1 MAWGREEMAARAA
14 RELRDGQYVNL
25 GIGLP
30 TLIPNHLQAG
40 VEVVLESENGILGT
54 GPYPTEDQ
62 VDPDLINAGKETVTV
77 LPGASFFDSAL
88 SFSMIRGGHIDV
100 AVLGAMQVS
109 EKGDLANWAIPGKMI
124 TGIGGAMDLVHGA
137 RTVIVVDDPHGQGRL
152 AEDPHRVRAAADR
165 QGVRGPDHH
174 RPGCARRDRRRTG
187 ARGVRTRCDRRRD
200 HRQDRRQADRNGG
213 PEVKHVYIADAV
225 RTPIG
230 RYNGGLASVR
240 PDDLAAHTIRELL
253 AHTPNLDPSRIEDV
267 YFGNA
272 NGAGEENRNV
282 ARMAALLAGLPTGVP
297 GVTVNRLCASGLEA
311 VIQAARAIAVGDAS
325 IALAGGVESMTRA
338 PYVLP
343 KSDRP
348 FPAGHAELY
357 STTLGWRMVNPR
369 MDPQW
374 TIPLGESAE
383 LIADKHKISREQQD
397 EFALAS
403 HRKAAKAQSE
413 GLFGAELVPVPV
425 PQRKGDPLPF
435 AADECVRPDASL
447 AAMAKLRPS
456 FRTEHST
463 VTAGNASPLND
474 GAAALLLMDE
484 AGLKATGREPL
495 ARVSAT
501 GVSALDPHYFG
512 LAPVE
517 AVNRALAKA
526 GRTFADLDVLEL
538 NEAFAAQ
545 VLGCLAEWP
554 EFDSAI
560 LNPRGGA
567 IALGHPLGASGARL
581 AGTVAHQLARRGSG
595 TGIATLCIGVGQG
608 LALVLER

>member
-1 MAWGREEMAARAA
+1 MK
-14 RELRDGQYVNL
+14 
-25 GIGLP
+25 
-30 TLIPNHLQAG
+30 T
-40 VEVVLESENGILGT
+40 
-54 GPYPTEDQ
+54 
-62 VDPDLINAGKETVTV
+62 
-77 LPGASFFDSAL
+77 
-88 SFSMIRGGHIDV
+88 
-100 AVLGAMQVS
+100 
-109 EKGDLANWAIPGKMI
+109 
-124 TGIGGAMDLVHGA
+124 
-137 RTVIVVDDPHGQGRL
+137 
-152 AEDPHRVRAAADR
+152 
-165 QGVRGPDHH
+165 
-174 RPGCARRDRRRTG
+174 
-187 ARGVRTRCDRRRD
+187 
-200 HRQDRRQADRNGG
+200 
-213 PEVKHVYIADAV
+213 VYIVDAV

-230 RYNGGLASVR
+230 RYNGGLAGVR
-240 PDDLAAHTIRELL
+240 PDDLAAHAIRELL
-253 AHTPNLDPSRIEDV
+253 ARTPDLDPSRIEDV

-282 ARMAALLAGLPTGVP
+282 ARMAALLAGLPTSVP

-343 KSDRP
+343 KSDKP
-348 FPAGHAELY
+348 FPAAHTELY
-357 STTLGWRMVNPR
+357 STTLGWRMVNPK

-397 EFALAS
+397 EFALHS
-403 HRKAAKAQSE
+403 HQKAAGAQRQ
-413 GLFGAELVPVPV
+413 GHFDAELAPVTL
-425 PQRKGDPLPF
+425 PQRKGDPVVF
-435 AADECVRPDASL
+435 ATDECVRPDASL
-447 AAMAKLRPS
+447 TAMARLKPS
-456 FRTEHST
+456 FRAENGT

-474 GAAALLLMDE
+474 GAAALLLTDDD
-484 AGLKATGREPL
+484 GLRAVGREPL

-501 GVSALDPHYFG
+501 GVSAIDPQYFG

-517 AVNRALAKA
+517 AVGRALAKA
-526 GRTFADLDVLEL
+526 GRSFDDLSVLEL

-554 EFDSAI
+554 EFDPAI
-560 LNPRGGA
+560 LNPQGGA

-595 TGIATLCIGVGQG
+595 TGVATLCIGVGQG